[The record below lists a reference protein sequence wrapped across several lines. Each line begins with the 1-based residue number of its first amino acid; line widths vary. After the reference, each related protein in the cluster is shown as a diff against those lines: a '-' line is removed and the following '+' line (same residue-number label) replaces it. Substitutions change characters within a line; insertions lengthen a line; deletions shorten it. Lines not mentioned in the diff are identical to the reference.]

1 MIDYATKIKE
11 YREKMFLTQI
21 ELAKILGVG
30 INNVTRWENVK
41 FEPTIKIKKK
51 LFKLFIEAG
60 MKVEDN

>member
-30 INNVTRWENVK
+30 INNVLVGKMESLNQQS
-41 FEPTIKIKKK
+41 K
-51 LFKLFIEAG
+51 LKRNYSNYL
-60 MKVEDN
+60 